1 MLSQDAVDWCVLP
14 ALCAIYIVATLRA
27 HIKIYLF
34 KSMAWRDLHVANT
47 VQNIITQDT
56 SACFRRAVWHN
67 VGNIHTRARILVAA
81 LRLDQLNWRQCGP
94 LYLPVIED
102 FLGCL
107 RKGAIN
113 RTIIMHQR
121 AACM

>member
-47 VQNIITQDT
+47 VQNIITLDT

-81 LRLDQLNWRQCGP
+81 LRSDQLTSDNSGHSPYRSFKILLVVSEREQ
-94 LYLPVIED
+94 
-102 FLGCL
+102 
-107 RKGAIN
+107 
-113 RTIIMHQR
+113 
-121 AACM
+121 